1 MVRKTINVCV
11 IAHVVC
17 TSAQLTTTHKSLFLP
32 PGLGLSR
39 LKLKPKPNRN
49 WANLKLM
56 TIGYSQESNPGKKK
70 KQQPFLK
77 SDNRVHAFD
86 SKFYRLT
93 VFRYCLFC

>member
-39 LKLKPKPNRN
+39 LKLKPN
-49 WANLKLM
+49 WASLKLM
-56 TIGYSQESNPGKKK
+56 TIGYSQDSNPGKKRK
-70 KQQPFLK
+70 KAATHPVK
-77 SDNRVHAFD
+77 
-86 SKFYRLT
+86 
-93 VFRYCLFC
+93 